1 MNELQT
7 LAEYIVSF
15 DYEALPEK
23 VKSAITYCVLDTLG
37 AALGA
42 KGDGDMEK
50 LTEELL
56 HWAGRCQYMASVW
69 GNGIKT
75 DLHTAVL
82 INGMAGHTLEMD
94 DGHGRAK
101 AHIGVVVVPAAWA
114 MAEALGRSGK
124 ELLAACVA
132 GYETMTR
139 IGIGMDVASNRKRG
153 WHTTGIIGTFGA
165 AAACSRL
172 LNLTADETANAL
184 GIAATQSAGLWAF
197 LKEGATLKKLNPAR
211 AAVNGMEAAI
221 LARGG
226 MTGPRHALDAS
237 DGGLYRA
244 VSDRFD
250 MREVSLELGQRFET
264 LMIEKKLYPSCA
276 STHHAVDAAVEFAQ
290 RGIRP
295 ADVTDVLIDC
305 GEVAYIQCGNPQYP
319 KTWVEAKFSIPFTFA
334 AALKYG
340 TLDHDSFTERVLGDP
355 EVRTLA
361 GKVRCAV
368 DAEFTL
374 AYPERLLGRATIT
387 LTSGEKIV
395 KYMEGM
401 VGSPAVPITPRQ
413 VETKF
418 MSLVGR
424 IYGQAQAEKTLKSL
438 TGIADAITLPTL

>member
-7 LAEYIVSF
+7 LADYIVSF
-15 DYEALPEK
+15 DYDALPQK
-23 VKSAITYCVLDTLG
+23 VKTAITYCVLDTLG

-42 KGDGDMEK
+42 RGDEDLEK
-50 LTEELL
+50 LTAELL
-56 HWAGRCQYMASVW
+56 RWGGESRYMASVW
-69 GNGIKT
+69 GAGRRT

-82 INGMAGHTLEMD
+82 LNSMAGHTLEMD

-114 MAEALGRSGK
+114 MAEALGSGGK

-139 IGIGMDVASNRKRG
+139 VGIGMDVASNRKRG
-153 WHTTGIIGTFGA
+153 WHTTGVIGTFGA

-172 LNLTADETANAL
+172 LCLTAQETANAL

-197 LKEGATLKKLNPAR
+197 LKEGSTLKKLNPAR

-221 LARGG
+221 LAKGA
-226 MTGPRHALDAS
+226 MTGPRQALDAP

-244 VSDRFD
+244 VSDSFD
-250 MREVSLELGQRFET
+250 MREVSLELGERFET

-295 ADVTDVLIDC
+295 EEVADVLIDC
-305 GEVAYIQCGNPQYP
+305 GEVAYIQCGSPGYP
-319 KTWVEAKFSIPFTFA
+319 KTQVEAKFSIPFTFA
-334 AALKYG
+334 AALTYG
-340 TLDHDSFTERVLGDP
+340 TLDHSSFTPQVLEHP
-355 EVRTLA
+355 QVRALA
-361 GKVRCAV
+361 AKVRCAV
-368 DAEFTL
+368 DQEFTR
-374 AYPERLLGRATIT
+374 AYPAQLLGRATIT
-387 LTSGEKIV
+387 LTNGKKIV

-401 VGSPAVPITPRQ
+401 VGSPAVPIGPQQ
-413 VETKF
+413 VERKF
-418 MSLVGR
+418 LSLAGPVC
-424 IYGQAQAEKTLKSL
+424 GQQRAEELLRLL
-438 TGIADAITLPTL
+438 TGISDAKVLPAL